1 MKMKWPENYQERI
14 ETIIGAK
21 YDETRYVY
29 FLGFD
34 FKTVREAKD
43 CITKIQLMQKQLRQL
58 KTEINN
64 KIKVVKAQRM
74 PRARKKDGA
83 LLVFASLL
91 TDLTSG
97 HKITDYQ
104 YVILNLEKLLDACER
119 RKNEIE
125 VWIEQQRPSLNDG
138 SFSRERIPDDV
149 QVFVWNRD
157 GGKCV
162 KCGSQENLEF
172 DHIIPLS
179 KGGSNTAR
187 NIQLLCETHNREKS
201 NSIGG

>member
-1 MKMKWPENYQERI
+1 MKWPDNYQERI

-21 YDETRYVY
+21 YDETRHVY

-34 FKTVREAKD
+34 FKTAREAKD
-43 CITKIQLMQKQLRQL
+43 CITRIQLMQKQLRQV
-58 KTEINN
+58 KAEINS
-64 KIKVVKAQRM
+64 KIKVTKAHRL

-83 LLVFASLL
+83 LFVLTSLVS
-91 TDLTSG
+91 DLSSG

-104 YVILNLEKLLDACER
+104 YVVLNIEKLLDACEK

-125 VWIEQQRPSLNDG
+125 VWIAQERLALKG
-138 SFSRERIPDDV
+138 ESFTRERIPDDV
-149 QVFVWNRD
+149 QIFVWNRD

-162 KCGSQENLEF
+162 KCGSQENLEY
-172 DHIIPLS
+172 DHIIPVS

-187 NIQLLCETHNREKS
+187 NIQLLCETCNREKS
-201 NSIGG
+201 NTIGG